1 MYYIDYVYGI
11 SEQIYYNDD
20 YVNGKRDCSYPVK
33 FNAETIK
40 DLINQL
46 IIYFDIV
53 NNEQI
58 KIDDVD
64 HNVLSITKIETIDGY
79 QASQN
84 ELEQWMR
91 GKIILYKIQYTIY
104 VYIKTDAILNKTIK
118 EYLNNWHTMGF
129 TL

>member
-20 YVNGKRDCSYPVK
+20 YVNGKRDWSHSVK
-33 FNAETIK
+33 FQSETIK

-46 IIYFDIV
+46 ITYFDIS

-58 KIDDVD
+58 TIDDID

-104 VYIKTDAILNKTIK
+104 VYIKTDTILNKTIK
-118 EYLNNWHTMGF
+118 EYLNDWHSIIF